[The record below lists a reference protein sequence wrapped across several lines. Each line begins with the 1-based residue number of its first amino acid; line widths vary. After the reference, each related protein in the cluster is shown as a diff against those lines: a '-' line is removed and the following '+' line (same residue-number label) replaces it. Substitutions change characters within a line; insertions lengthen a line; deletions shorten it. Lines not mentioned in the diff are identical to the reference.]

1 MADVCFTACTNTR
14 EHVCNS
20 IAKLALHTNDSSQC
34 NHNAAMMF
42 IAGIHCILCETYN
55 PGGPGNGMDKLSSL
69 SNTIARIKSINVAT
83 STMVLNE
90 ANRIACSL
98 STGTTTVT
106 PTIT

>member
-1 MADVCFTACTNTR
+1 
-14 EHVCNS
+14 
-20 IAKLALHTNDSSQC
+20 
-34 NHNAAMMF
+34 
-42 IAGIHCILCETYN
+42 
-55 PGGPGNGMDKLSSL
+55 MDKLSSL